1 MDTCLEASVDDMSR
15 IKMEKGVS
23 RVMRVLSHAAA
34 EKPIAAD
41 IAVMS
46 KCSNNATN
54 YAADQPF
61 RLRYRRTKN
70 IGLSNSTDD

>member
-1 MDTCLEASVDDMSR
+1 
-15 IKMEKGVS
+15 
-23 RVMRVLSHAAA
+23 MRVLSHAAA